1 MTLFPDEISKYIS
14 KYNVNFAAWVR
25 IEPRCRSND
34 FGRGVSARTADALWM
49 LTRQWQVG
57 EFMGDDAA
65 SPISVTLEHESQE
78 LDSLR
83 LGTSV
88 REQSFGEGPGEV
100 SGPLEM
106 LVEQERPALDWRTRL
121 QIGQRFERL
130 VKSHLGTGAATL
142 IQALRKLYPVNAP
155 TDAEAESMDRA
166 TQRFVR
172 FLAGRVIDGG
182 ALMSAID
189 EDQLA
194 ADLENDGVDPVVGQT
209 LIADLTNWY
218 ANLCSL
224 PGSTKPKSWIP
235 RKLDYQFSVSM
246 SDPSTA
252 NGGPKTRIAAPD
264 YRNGKLDWYS
274 FTHDGPAQGNWQ
286 TQPSITKTPAR
297 IEIAGTASRWWAF
310 EDGATDF
317 GSLDVA
323 RPDLA
328 KLLLMEFVLVYGDD
342 WFSVPVPVEAGSL
355 SRIKNLIVTNVFGET
370 VSVQPARRLN
380 ADPLKRFEM
389 YSLSLRDA
397 AVGVPP
403 QDMLFV
409 PPAAGF
415 RQESQPVEEVR
426 FMRDEGANMVWA
438 VEATIA
444 NGIGNP
450 VDGGEAQLERVQRR
464 YEAEI
469 AVLKIAIVHLDAQLT
484 MPLSDAERSALLA
497 ERQAKLDRIALLARG
512 PTAQPP
518 VKHGAIPRYYLATTV
533 PENWFP
539 FVPVQCGTIEDPCI
553 RLRVAEMLR
562 NKDDEEPTDIPA
574 MTRLLEHDP
583 LLWVDEETIPRAGLR
598 VIHTKQRIRWFD
610 GKTYVWLGR
619 KVLTGR
625 GEAKSGLR
633 YDVIERGYF

>member
-1 MTLFPDEISKYIS
+1 
-14 KYNVNFAAWVR
+14 
-25 IEPRCRSND
+25 
-34 FGRGVSARTADALWM
+34 
-49 LTRQWQVG
+49 
-57 EFMGDDAA
+57 
-65 SPISVTLEHESQE
+65 VTLEHESQA

-83 LGTSV
+83 LGTSI
-88 REQSFGEGPGEV
+88 REQSLGEGEGEV

-106 LVEQERPALDWRTRL
+106 LVERERPTLDWRTRL

-130 VKSHLGTGAATL
+130 VKAHVGANAATL
-142 IQALRKLYPVNAP
+142 IQSLRKLYPVNAP
-155 TDAEAESMDRA
+155 THAERESMDRA

-172 FLAGRVIDGG
+172 FLAGRVVDGG
-182 ALMSAID
+182 ELLNAID
-189 EDQLA
+189 EERLST
-194 ADLENDGVDPVVGQT
+194 DLEDNGLDPAVAQT
-209 LIADLTNWY
+209 LITDLTNWY
-218 ANLCSL
+218 ANLCSV
-224 PGSTKPKSWIP
+224 PGSVKPKSWNP
-235 RKLDYQFSVSM
+235 RKLDYQFSVSL
-246 SDPSTA
+246 SKTSST
-252 NGGPKTRIAAPD
+252 NGEPKTVISAPD

-274 FTHDGPAQGNWQ
+274 FTHDGPAQGDWQ
-286 TQPSITKTPAR
+286 AHPSITRTPAR

-317 GSLDVA
+317 GNLDVA

-328 KLLLMEFVLVYGDD
+328 KLLLMMFVLVYGDD
-342 WFSVPVPVEAGSL
+342 WFSVPVPVEVGSL
-355 SRIKNLIVTNVFGET
+355 SRIKRLTVTNVFGET
-370 VSVQPARRLN
+370 VPVPPARRLS

-389 YSLSLRDA
+389 YSLSLSDA
-397 AVGVPP
+397 AAGVPP

-469 AVLKIAIVHLDAQLT
+469 AVLKAEIEQLDAQLAT
-484 MPLSDAERSALLA
+484 PLSDTERSALLT
-497 ERQAKLDRIALLARG
+497 ERQVKLDRIALLSRG

-518 VKHGAIPRYYLATTV
+518 VSHDAIPRYRLATTV

-539 FVPVQCGTIEDPCI
+539 FIPVQCGKPEDPCI

-574 MTRLLEHDP
+574 MSRLLEHDP

-598 VIHTKQRIRWFD
+598 VIHTKQRIRWFN

-625 GEAKSGLR
+625 GEGSSGLVF
-633 YDVIERGYF
+633 DVLNQSNISAS

>member
-1 MTLFPDEISKYIS
+1 MKLPHTPVGEIG
-14 KYNVNFAAWVR
+14 VAWLL
-25 IEPRCRSND
+25 IESRCRSND
-34 FGRGVSARTADALWM
+34 FGPGVSARTADALWM
-49 LTRQWQVG
+49 LARQWQVG

-65 SPISVTLEHESQE
+65 SPISVTLEHESQT

-88 REQSFGEGPGEV
+88 REQSLGEGT
-100 SGPLEM
+100 GPLEM
-106 LVEQERPALDWRTRL
+106 LVERERPALDWRTRI

-130 VKSHLGTGAATL
+130 VKSYVGTSAATM
-142 IQALRKLYPVNAP
+142 IQSLRKIYPVNAP
-155 TDAEAESMDRA
+155 TDAESMDRA

-182 ALMSAID
+182 ALLSAID
-189 EDQLA
+189 EGKLA
-194 ADLENDGVDPVVGQT
+194 ADLEHNGMKEEEKQKIIDVID
-209 LIADLTNWY
+209 DLTHWY

-224 PGSTKPKSWIP
+224 PESTRPKSWIP
-235 RKLDYQFSVSM
+235 RKLDYQFSVSL
-246 SDPSTA
+246 SAPSSA

-264 YRNGKLDWYS
+264 YRNGDLDWYS
-274 FTHDGPAQGNWQ
+274 FIHDGPAQGHWE
-286 TQPSITKTPAR
+286 TKPGITRTPAR
-297 IEIAGTASRWWAF
+297 IEITGTSSRWWAF

-317 GSLDVA
+317 GNLDVA
-323 RPDLA
+323 KPDLA
-328 KLLLMEFVLVYGDD
+328 KLLLMDFVLIYGDD

-355 SRIKNLIVTNVFGET
+355 SRIKYLTVTNVFGET
-370 VSVQPARRLN
+370 HQVPPGRRLN

-389 YSLSLRDA
+389 YSLSLSDEDTD
-397 AVGVPP
+397 VPP
-403 QDMLFV
+403 MLFV

-415 RQESQPVEEVR
+415 RQESQPVEEIR

-438 VEATIA
+438 VEATIS

-464 YEAEI
+464 YEGEI
-469 AVLKIAIVHLDAQLT
+469 AALKVAIGQLDAALT
-484 MPLSDAERSALLA
+484 RPLSDAERSKLLT
-497 ERQAKLDRIALLARG
+497 ERQVKLDRIDLLSRG

-518 VKHGAIPRYYLATTV
+518 VKYGDIPRYRLATTV

-539 FVPVQCGTIEDPCI
+539 FIPVQCGTPEDPCI

-562 NKDDEEPTDIPA
+562 NKDDELPTDIPA
-574 MTRLLEHDP
+574 MSKLLEHDP

-625 GEAKSGLR
+625 GEGNSGLQFDR
-633 YDVIERGYF
+633 LMHGSE